1 MIDSPF
7 TTLLV
12 DTVKF
17 VTEPLG
23 RDLEGRTGPCARL
36 VEKREHMP
44 TPQRRNFPDAL
55 PQQILEGTGTGQ
67 QVLYFLTA
75 EALDVEEVFAAVHG
89 A

>member
-1 MIDSPF
+1 
-7 TTLLV
+7 
-12 DTVKF
+12 
-17 VTEPLG
+17 
-23 RDLEGRTGPCARL
+23 
-36 VEKREHMP
+36 MP

-75 EALDVEEVFAAVHG
+75 EALDIEEVFAAVHG